1 MTYSRGPENS
11 IETACVV
18 VVGFR
23 FYDAS
28 WPSSMPAGL
37 SFRASWPSSM
47 PAGTDC
53 SALVACYY
61 PARVIE
67 GSDR

>member
-11 IETACVV
+11 IETACAVV

-23 FYDAS
+23 FYD
-28 WPSSMPAGL
+28 
-37 SFRASWPSSM
+37 ASWPSSM

>member
-28 WPSSMPAGL
+28 WPSSMTAGRL
-37 SFRASWPSSM
+37 P
-47 PAGTDC
+47 C
-53 SALVACYY
+53 QL
-61 PARVIE
+61 ARIAQ
-67 GSDR
+67 R

>member
-23 FYDAS
+23 IYDAS
-28 WPSSMPAGL
+28 WPLFSCQLAL
-37 SFRASWPSSM
+37 FHASWHGLLSASS
-47 PAGTDC
+47 C
-53 SALVACYY
+53 CY
-61 PARVIE
+61 PARAIE
-67 GSDR
+67 ASDR